1 MEIIKNHSMYTP
13 HLQTGDRLTLL
24 LQTTADLPPQALSEA
39 DQSGIFWGPEHYQL
53 SKSSLFNSLTTQQQN
68 LLLQKLSQQS
78 IALAY
83 YIEKF
88 GLNYGAKMIAEAES
102 VEEKSL
108 YTLFSA
114 DETRHRLLI
123 EKFLTSPVPQKI
135 DFHPLLPAL
144 AQCLQQGSKNTLIFT
159 IQVLL
164 EGFGIY
170 HYNQLRESTHSK
182 ALKEAFGIIL
192 KDEAGH
198 HGMGVVLTERMPNRP
213 ETQEQILELTH
224 IFIESLLH
232 ANWVTT
238 AMDETIGGFTEN
250 QRKNF
255 QTEIQ
260 FNEQLITRKNKIKN
274 LLHKAGGPGL
284 IEVLQNKKIL

>member
-1 MEIIKNHSMYTP
+1 MYTP
-13 HLQTGDRLTLL
+13 HLNECDRLTLL
-24 LQTTADLPPQALSEA
+24 MNTTADIPLLQLTEA
-39 DQSGIFWGPEHYQL
+39 DQSGIFWKAEHYQL
-53 SKSSLFNSLTTQQQN
+53 SSSSLFKELPATQQN

-123 EKFLTSPVPQKI
+123 EKFLVNPVPQQI

-170 HYNQLRESTHSK
+170 HYNQLRESTDSA
-182 ALKEAFGIIL
+182 ALKQAFGIIL

-198 HGMGVVLTERMPNRP
+198 HGMGVVLTERMSERP
-213 ETQEQILELTH
+213 EAQEQILELTH

-238 AMDETIGGFTEN
+238 AMDEAVGGFTEN
-250 QRKNF
+250 QRKKF

-260 FNEQLITRKNKIKN
+260 FNEQLIARKNKIKS
-274 LLHKAGGPGL
+274 LLHKAGGAGF
-284 IEVLQNKKIL
+284 IEALQNKKLL

>member
-1 MEIIKNHSMYTP
+1 MYAP
-13 HLQTGDRLTLL
+13 HLKAGDRLTLL
-24 LQTTADLPPQALSEA
+24 MQTNANLPPQPLSET
-39 DQSGIFWGPEHYQL
+39 DQLGIFWDAEHYQL
-53 SKSSLFNSLTTQQQN
+53 SKSSVFNSLTTQQQS

-123 EKFLTSPVPQKI
+123 EKFLIASVPEKI

-144 AQCLQQGSKNTLIFT
+144 AQCLQQGSKDALIFT

-170 HYNQLRESTHSK
+170 HYNQLRESTHSN
-182 ALKEAFGIIL
+182 ALKAAFGLIL

-224 IFIESLLH
+224 MFIESLLQ

-238 AMDETIGGFTEN
+238 AMDETVGGFTES
-250 QRKNF
+250 QRNNF

-260 FNEQLITRKNKIKN
+260 FNEQLIARKNKIKN
-274 LLHKAGGPGL
+274 LLHKAGGPGF
-284 IEVLQNKKIL
+284 IEVLHNKKIL